1 MLFSHYLIP
10 LFMITLASPRIDRFE
25 SLNAMG
31 KTLVWPSAAAEAA
44 CARSAGPTRVQVR
57 DRARAVWR

>member
-1 MLFSHYLIP
+1 
-10 LFMITLASPRIDRFE
+10 MITLASPRIDRFE
-25 SLNAMG
+25 LLKAMG